1 MFMNCRIIFYFFVSF
16 LMISCSETSEKKS
29 TNSKAAFSSDSF
41 KKAKSA
47 NISNSYGGGTIANS
61 DSKKYEKVKNE
72 NANYSSY
79 GNYDP
84 TKNTRNRVK
93 EDDKKEI
100 EITSSYSTGNTK
112 RNYAAE
118 AKKNVSFSAYGQN

>member
-1 MFMNCRIIFYFFVSF
+1 MNCKLFLYSF
-16 LMISCSETSEKKS
+16 ITLTIVSCSETTDKKT

-41 KKAKSA
+41 KKASS
-47 NISNSYGGGTIANS
+47 SNFSNTYGGGAVADS
-61 DSKKYEKVKNE
+61 DSKKYEKEKNE
-72 NANYSSY
+72 NANFSS
-79 GNYDP
+79 NVNFDP

-93 EDDKKEI
+93 ENDKKEV
-100 EITSSYSTGNTK
+100 EITSSYSTNNTK

>member
-1 MFMNCRIIFYFFVSF
+1 MNHRF
-16 LMISCSETSEKKS
+16 LLYSILSLLVFSCSENSDKNS

-93 EDDKKEI
+93 EDDKKEV

-118 AKKNVSFSAYGQN
+118 AKKNASFSAYGQN

>member
-1 MFMNCRIIFYFFVSF
+1 MSCKLFLYSF
-16 LMISCSETSEKKS
+16 ITLTIVSCSETSDKKT

-41 KKAKSA
+41 KKASS
-47 NISNSYGGGTIANS
+47 SNFPNTYGGAAVADS
-61 DSKKYEKVKNE
+61 DSKKYEKAKNE
-72 NANYSSY
+72 NANFSS
-79 GNYDP
+79 NVNFDP

-93 EDDKKEI
+93 EDDKKEV
-100 EITSSYSTGNTK
+100 EITSSYSTNNTK

>member
-1 MFMNCRIIFYFFVSF
+1 MNFKLFLYSF
-16 LMISCSETSEKKS
+16 ITLTIVSCSESSDKKT

-41 KKAKSA
+41 KKANS
-47 NISNSYGGGTIANS
+47 SNFSNTYGGGVANS

-72 NANYSSY
+72 NANFSS
-79 GNYDP
+79 NVNFDP

-93 EDDKKEI
+93 EDDKKEV
-100 EITSSYSTGNTK
+100 EITSSYSTNNTK

>member
-1 MFMNCRIIFYFFVSF
+1 MIMNFRILFYFFISF
-16 LMISCSETSEKKS
+16 LVVSCSETSETKS

-41 KKAKSA
+41 KKANSTS
-47 NISNSYGGGTIANS
+47 ITNSYGGGTVANS
-61 DSKKYEKVKNE
+61 NSKKYEKVKNE

-93 EDDKKEI
+93 EEDKKEV
-100 EITSSYSTGNTK
+100 EISSSYSTNNTK
-112 RNYAAE
+112 KNYAAE

>member
-1 MFMNCRIIFYFFVSF
+1 MNHRF
-16 LMISCSETSEKKS
+16 LLYSILSLLVFSCSENSDKNS

-41 KKAKSA
+41 KKANSTS
-47 NISNSYGGGTIANS
+47 ITNSYGGGTVANS

-72 NANYSSY
+72 NANFSS
-79 GNYDP
+79 NVNFDP

-93 EDDKKEI
+93 EDDKKEV

>member
-1 MFMNCRIIFYFFVSF
+1 MNHRF
-16 LMISCSETSEKKS
+16 LLYSILSLLVFSCSENSDKNS

-41 KKAKSA
+41 KKANSTS
-47 NISNSYGGGTIANS
+47 ITNSYGGGTVANS

-72 NANYSSY
+72 NANFSS
-79 GNYDP
+79 NVNFDP

-93 EDDKKEI
+93 EDNKKEV
-100 EITSSYSTGNTK
+100 EITSSYSTGNTM

-118 AKKNVSFSAYGQN
+118 AKKNASFSAYGQN

>member
-1 MFMNCRIIFYFFVSF
+1 MIMNFRILFYFFISF
-16 LMISCSETSEKKS
+16 LVVSCSETSETKS

-41 KKAKSA
+41 KKANSKS
-47 NISNSYGGGTIANS
+47 ITNSYGGGTIANS

-72 NANYSSY
+72 NANFSS
-79 GNYDP
+79 NVNFDP

-93 EDDKKEI
+93 EDDKKEV

>member
-1 MFMNCRIIFYFFVSF
+1 MFMNYRIIFYFFVSF

-41 KKAKSA
+41 KKANS
-47 NISNSYGGGTIANS
+47 SNFSNTYGGGAVTNS

-72 NANYSSY
+72 NANFSS
-79 GNYDP
+79 NVNFDP

-93 EDDKKEI
+93 EDDKKEV
-100 EITSSYSTGNTK
+100 EIKSSYSTGNTK

-118 AKKNVSFSAYGQN
+118 AKKNASFSAYGQN